1 VQHGAADIDRLVA
14 NFRTFAAAITGN
26 PGLDLAP
33 GGGQE

>member
-1 VQHGAADIDRLVA
+1 MQHGAADIDRLVT
-14 NFRTFAAAITGN
+14 NFRAFAAAITDN